1 MRVKKTRKSE
11 ETRRKL
17 PVLYT
22 FSSSYWENICYTHTS
37 VLHLHS
43 QRGDE
48 MTSLVCVKLYK
59 GVRAREL
66 LLVCAQR
73 IHPQPRGESGH
84 RMKGGHSLLSQ

>member
-17 PVLYT
+17 PVLHR
-22 FSSSYWENICYTHTS
+22 ENICFTHTS

-59 GVRAREL
+59 GVRARESYYWSVL
-66 LLVCAQR
+66 
-73 IHPQPRGESGH
+73 RGSIRSLDESQATG
-84 RMKGGHSLLSQ
+84 

>member
-59 GVRAREL
+59 GVRARESYYWSVL
-66 LLVCAQR
+66 
-73 IHPQPRGESGH
+73 RGSIPSLEESRATG
-84 RMKGGHSLLSQ
+84 